1 MVAERVIS
9 GVGLFAMV
17 GLAWAMSENRRKVD
31 WRLVAIALGL
41 QFALAL
47 LVLRTRFGERF
58 FEVVRQAFVLITTA
72 SDEGAR
78 FVFGNLTRSFT
89 LAADAVVDV
98 EGPLFINGVVAFSVL
113 PTVIVVSSLAGI
125 LYHLR
130 VIQVVVRG
138 LSAVMRRTLRTSGA
152 ETFGAA
158 LLVFLGVESLPTL
171 KGYLR
176 GMTRSELLTVMTAFM
191 ATVAANVSLIYASFG
206 AEPGHLLAA
215 SIMSAPAAIL
225 IAKVMVP
232 ETDPSAILGAKGV
245 TVEIESHNVVDGAAR
260 GASEGVTLALNIGGL
275 LIAFISIVFLI
286 NAAFDWALGVTFT
299 EIMGYV
305 FRPFA
310 FLMGVPREDV
320 AAVGGLLGTKTI
332 INEFIAYTD
341 MKALIDEGAISPRS
355 VTIATYA
362 LCGFANPGSLGILIA
377 GLAGLV
383 PERRKDITQLGLKS
397 LVAGTLAVFMTACIA
412 GILG

>member
-1 MVAERVIS
+1 MTERLTS
-9 GVGLFAMV
+9 GVGLLAMV
-17 GLAWAMSENRRKVD
+17 GLAWLMSENRRKVD
-31 WRLVAIALGL
+31 WRLVAIGVGL

-47 LVLRTRFGERF
+47 LVLRTGFGERF
-58 FEVVRQAFVLITTA
+58 FEVVRQAFILITSA

-89 LAADAVVDV
+89 LADDAVVDV

-130 VIQVVVRG
+130 VIQAVVHG
-138 LSAVMRRTLRTSGA
+138 LSAAMRRTLRTSGA

-158 LLVFLGVESLPTL
+158 MLVFLGIESMPTL

-206 AEPGHLLAA
+206 AEPGNLLAA

-232 ETDPSAILGAKGV
+232 ETDRPATLGEGGV
-245 TVEIESHNVVDGAAR
+245 TVEVESHNVIDGAAR

-286 NAAFDWALGVTFT
+286 NAAFDWALGITFT

-320 AAVGGLLGTKTI
+320 AAVGQLLGTKTI

-341 MKALIDEGAISPRS
+341 MKALIDSDAISPRS

-397 LVAGTLAVFMTACIA
+397 LIAGTLAVFMTACIA